1 MEPSKKKQ
9 LFDDPMN
16 YSLIS
21 SNSSSAY
28 SPGIVPANPK
38 STGSLF
44 AMTPTKPQRGKGR
57 IDYSSSGSPSPS
69 LQDQRMEMTPKRS
82 GKMVLDEDGMENDE
96 DFEEDGTVPTAGNG
110 ENELDNIDILFA
122 ASLSK
127 PSDRELLGDVLY
139 ALVGISGTHIKLIRD
154 GTYAVVNPRAELRQR
169 SVCEDA
175 ILPIATAYVRVNL
188 FAQYCLQQERG
199 VVSHALG
206 SAIMDVLNEYLMFVA
221 QLEHQFNIGKLT
233 LSSCNCYLQQ
243 DPQRTFSVLCRV
255 EDAVTKGKTKGGAL
269 INAVYSVREH
279 FRGDARAW
287 KLCDSLVQKATV
299 PYMKMLRQWV
309 CEGDL
314 SHDIYG
320 EFMVEEK
327 EEITKEDLI
336 MDYLNEYWEQK
347 YAFRPSM
354 IPVFLE
360 HYKTKILTAG
370 KYLSVLRECSSK
382 SKNLSIL
389 NERVEE
395 SDDDDAFDGEGD
407 KDLDDTDEMDDDK
420 ESSFVLSEGQ
430 KKKKAGKKDEKK
442 DTTKVPIPT
451 VYSENDRE
459 LERAVNVAHARASK
473 DLLDLLLGPLRLQEA
488 LLSMK
493 HFFLGDQ
500 GDFLSQFLEVF
511 SPVLKL
517 KSAEVSS
524 ARLNALLDR
533 VFRTSQFDR
542 DMFRD
547 RIRCVYISQSIGM
560 QLVAINGLAVTDDL
574 MLVPGVS
581 PQDEEDP
588 KKLPVMN
595 ALAFDCSVDFPLSL
609 VISRGSVAKYQILQ
623 RFTLFMR
630 YVESRL
636 NYVWSLHMGS
646 RILNSLLKPLF
657 FVRHKMSMF
666 VKSFL
671 SFVCNE
677 VIEPGWIA
685 LTKRIKSALNFDD
698 VLRAHIDFL
707 DSCLLESTLTD
718 LNLIQNATFILNLC
732 LDYAM
737 FAENLDKLLEET
749 LFSASAKAHNSS
761 SSSSQKLLSPSQ
773 SPTSLRR
780 SSPTASKSSS
790 PTRNDQASNHIEDML
805 SAAKEVIDS
814 QSDAINDYN
823 ERFNTTF
830 RRFINGLRSYA
841 AGGSTKIGY
850 LISKLDYTNFYSD
863 LPF

>member
-1 MEPSKKKQ
+1 M
-9 LFDDPMN
+9 
-16 YSLIS
+16 
-21 SNSSSAY
+21 
-28 SPGIVPANPK
+28 V
-38 STGSLF
+38 
-44 AMTPTKPQRGKGR
+44 
-57 IDYSSSGSPSPS
+57 
-69 LQDQRMEMTPKRS
+69 DQETS
-82 GKMVLDEDGMENDE
+82 
-96 DFEEDGTVPTAGNG
+96 F
-110 ENELDNIDILFA
+110 I
-122 ASLSK
+122 LSK
-127 PSDRELLGDVLY
+127 
-139 ALVGISGTHIKLIRD
+139 T
-154 GTYAVVNPRAELRQR
+154 
-169 SVCEDA
+169 
-175 ILPIATAYVRVNL
+175 
-188 FAQYCLQQERG
+188 
-199 VVSHALG
+199 
-206 SAIMDVLNEYLMFVA
+206 
-221 QLEHQFNIGKLT
+221 
-233 LSSCNCYLQQ
+233 
-243 DPQRTFSVLCRV
+243 
-255 EDAVTKGKTKGGAL
+255 
-269 INAVYSVREH
+269 
-279 FRGDARAW
+279 
-287 KLCDSLVQKATV
+287 
-299 PYMKMLRQWV
+299 
-309 CEGDL
+309 
-314 SHDIYG
+314 
-320 EFMVEEK
+320 
-327 EEITKEDLI
+327 
-336 MDYLNEYWEQK
+336 
-347 YAFRPSM
+347 
-354 IPVFLE
+354 
-360 HYKTKILTAG
+360 
-370 KYLSVLRECSSK
+370 
-382 SKNLSIL
+382 
-389 NERVEE
+389 
-395 SDDDDAFDGEGD
+395 
-407 KDLDDTDEMDDDK
+407 
-420 ESSFVLSEGQ
+420 Q
-430 KKKKAGKKDEKK
+430 KKKKKKEPEKEEKK
-442 DTTKVPIPT
+442 DAPKVSIPT

-459 LERAVNVAHARASK
+459 LEMAINVAHSHASK
-473 DLLDLLLGPLRLQEA
+473 NLLDLLLGPLRLQEA

-636 NYVWSLHMGS
+636 NYIWSLHMGS
-646 RILNSLLKPLF
+646 RILNSILKPMF

-677 VIEPGWIA
+677 VIEPGWSA
-685 LTKRIKSALNFDD
+685 LTKRIKNAMNFDD

-732 LDYAM
+732 LDYAT

-749 LFSASAKAHNSS
+749 LFSASAKAHNSATP
-761 SSSSQKLLSPSQ
+761 KLLSPSQ

-780 SSPTASKSSS
+780 SSPTASMSSS
-790 PTRNDQASNHIEDML
+790 PTRSDQASNHIEDML
-805 SAAKEVIDS
+805 AAAKEVIDS
-814 QSDAINDYN
+814 QSEAINDYN

-841 AGGSTKIGY
+841 AGGSSKIGY